1 MLRRHVATATFLD
14 ELVLLDQ
21 LREFELVS
29 LDHLANVLLSL
40 KKLLVSVSS
49 DSFHQTLLLEN
60 MQLLELLHRLFGFY
74 LDVFLMPLL
83 FNDVE
88 GISFAPAFVSLD
100 VFPYGEVSLLL
111 CSQGAVLLAEYKL
124 MILVQYLVATTVEL
138 RLVSSLQFPNLFHSQ
153 TFFFDEIGF
162 PFRLKILAVLGLLGL
177 ELLKLFFVC
186 AMQDLDLTKELN
198 LSQLSDLSTSALG
211 VYIVLIALH
220 FLVVFTQNPN
230 EFGDFEVG

>member
-1 MLRRHVATATFLD
+1 
-14 ELVLLDQ
+14 
-21 LREFELVS
+21 
-29 LDHLANVLLSL
+29 
-40 KKLLVSVSS
+40 
-49 DSFHQTLLLEN
+49 
-60 MQLLELLHRLFGFY
+60 MQLFELLHRLFSFY

-83 FNDVE
+83 FNDLD

-100 VFPYGEVSLLL
+100 VFPYGEVSPLL
-111 CSQGAVLLAEYKL
+111 CSQGAVLLAVNKL

-138 RLVSSLQFPNLFHSQ
+138 HFLIGLQFPNLFQSQ
-153 TFFFDEIGF
+153 TFFFDEIDF

-177 ELLKLFFVC
+177 KLLKLCIVLM
-186 AMQDLDLTKELN
+186 MQDLDLTKELN

-230 EFGDFEVG
+230 EFGDFEVGQAGKVCFRDHFAILFAKKFG